1 MNGCTCSGL
10 ALWREIG
17 VRTAK
22 AQLRTEDKMK
32 NIDFLLPLLG
42 KHHAGTLRHC
52 QSVAMHML
60 ECAAYMDFSSKEMN
74 KAFVCGMVHDIGKF
88 CVSKDILNK
97 SGALSEREQTVLEFH
112 PEYGEMLLKAM
123 GLAEISLVILYHHE
137 RYDGQGYQEG
147 LKEAEIPFL
156 SRMIAVCD
164 VFDEITNRRGHI
176 RNMDSGQALL
186 EIEHSAGTEL
196 DPWLCK
202 QFIGYINVIEQR
214 YAKYLI

>member
-1 MNGCTCSGL
+1 MG
-10 ALWREIG
+10 
-17 VRTAK
+17 K
-22 AQLRTEDKMK
+22 
-32 NIDFLLPLLG
+32 IDVFLPLLG
-42 KHHAGTLRHC
+42 KHHAATLRHC

-60 ECAAYMDFSSKEMN
+60 EWAAYMDFSSKKMN

-97 SGALSEREQTVLEFH
+97 RGALSEQDQTVVEFH
-112 PEYGEMLLKAM
+112 PVYGEMLLKAM
-123 GLAEISLVILYHHE
+123 GLAEISPVILYHHE
-137 RYDGQGYQEG
+137 QYDGQGYREG

-164 VFDEITNRRGHI
+164 VFDNITNRREHI

-186 EIEHSAGTEL
+186 EIERRAGTQL

-202 QFIGYINVIEQR
+202 QFAGYINVIENR